1 MATVIWADQ
10 QDVPASDRGL
20 AYGDGVFET
29 ILIQANLPT
38 LRQRHVARFLEG
50 AERLAIPL
58 QSELLHSVIDEAS
71 EHYACPDDWVLK
83 LILTRGSG
91 GRGYRP
97 AAVAAPRLIVSAHPV
112 PPMPASEGVVAC
124 ISPHELLVHP
134 RLAGL
139 KSLARLDQVMAS
151 QAMPDECFEALMV
164 NAAGHLLEGTR
175 TNILVLLGNAWVM
188 PAASTLAVEGTMQ
201 GHVVSLLQ
209 KRGEIVREQAI
220 PPTIISQPE
229 FLGLWIMNSVIGI
242 VPVSQVDG
250 TRLPVNARL
259 ATIVG
264 QQLFM
269 E

>member
-10 QDVPASDRGL
+10 QDIPASDRGL

-29 ILIQANLPT
+29 IRVQANLPT
-38 LRQRHVARFLEG
+38 LRQRHVARLLEG

-58 QSELLHSVIDEAS
+58 PTVQLHSVIDEAI
-71 EHYACPDDWVLK
+71 ERYACPDDWVLK

-97 AAVAAPRLIVSAHPV
+97 AAVAAPRLIVSAHPM
-112 PPMPASEGVVAC
+112 PPMPPSEGVVAC
-124 ISPHELLVHP
+124 ISSHQLLVHP

-164 NAAGHLLEGTR
+164 NGTGHLLEGTR
-175 TNILVLLGNAWVM
+175 TNILVLFGNVWLM
-188 PAASTLAVEGTMQ
+188 PVVSTLAVEGTMLGQ
-201 GHVVSLLQ
+201 IVALLRN
-209 KRGEIVREQAI
+209 RGEIVCEQAI
-220 PPTIISQPE
+220 LPTFITQPE
-229 FLGLWIMNSVIGI
+229 FLGLWLMNSVIGI

-269 E
+269 D

>member
-10 QDVPASDRGL
+10 EDIPASDRGL
-20 AYGDGVFET
+20 TYGDGVFET
-29 ILIQANLPT
+29 VRVRANLTT
-38 LRQRHVARFLEG
+38 LRHRHVARLLEG

-58 QSELLHSVIDEAS
+58 PPEQLHSVLDEAI
-71 EHYACPDDWVLK
+71 ERYARPDDWVLK

-97 AAVAAPRLIVSAHPV
+97 AAVAAPRLIISAHPM
-112 PPMPASEGVVAC
+112 PPMPSGEGVVVC
-124 ISPHELLVHP
+124 ISSHELLVHP

-139 KSLARLDQVMAS
+139 KSLARLDQVIAS
-151 QAMPDECFEALMV
+151 QTMPDACYEALMV
-164 NAAGHLLEGTR
+164 NGAGHLLEGTR
-175 TNILVLLGNAWVM
+175 TNILALVGEEWVV
-188 PAASTLAVEGTMQ
+188 PAASTLAVEGTML
-201 GHVVSLLQ
+201 GHVVSLLRN
-209 KRGEIVREQAI
+209 RGEIVSEQAI
-220 PPTIISQPE
+220 LPSIITQPE

-242 VPVSQVDG
+242 VPVSQVDE
-250 TRLPVNARL
+250 TRLPVSARL